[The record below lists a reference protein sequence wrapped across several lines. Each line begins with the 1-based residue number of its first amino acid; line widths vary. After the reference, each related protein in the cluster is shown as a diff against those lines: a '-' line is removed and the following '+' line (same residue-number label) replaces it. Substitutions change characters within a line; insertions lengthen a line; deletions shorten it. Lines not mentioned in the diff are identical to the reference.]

1 MFFSIPAEVPIQAYP
16 ETEGTWQGPKPWD
29 WDYRKKAHEEWLR
42 QQNLA
47 RANDPN
53 AATLSSGSEP
63 YKPATKQGEQ
73 VYGPFSSGAGQ
84 VSYQKNTSS
93 KKPEEEEDW
102 MNQLLMSALMAKPPR
117 GTYGP
122 QSDLAGGVG
131 ASKPY
136 GDPWLMRNFMVRV

>member
-1 MFFSIPAEVPIQAYP
+1 MFPIFI
-16 ETEGTWQGPKPWD
+16 ETEEQRRAREYED
-29 WDYRKKAHEEWLR
+29 LLA
-42 QQNLA
+42 QQSQQ
-47 RANDPN
+47 RAMDPN
-53 AATLSSGSEP
+53 APTLSWGSEP
-63 YKPATKQGEQ
+63 YKPVNPQGEQ
-73 VYGPFSSGAGQ
+73 VYGPFSAGAGQ
-84 VSYQKNTSS
+84 RSYQENTSS

>member
-1 MFFSIPAEVPIQAYP
+1 MFPIFF
-16 ETEGTWQGPKPWD
+16 ES
-29 WDYRKKAHEEWLR
+29 EEAKRAREYEEFLR
-42 QQNLA
+42 QQSLA

-53 AATLSSGSEP
+53 AQTLSSGSEP
-63 YKPATKQGEQ
+63 YKPATIQGEQ
-73 VYGPFSSGAGQ
+73 VYGPFSAGAGQ
-84 VSYQKNTSS
+84 RSYQDETR
-93 KKPEEEEDW
+93 KKPEEDEEDW
-102 MNQLLMSALMAKPPR
+102 MNQLLMSALMARPQR

>member
-1 MFFSIPAEVPIQAYP
+1 MFPIFFESEEAKRAREY
-16 ETEGTWQGPKPWD
+16 
-29 WDYRKKAHEEWLR
+29 EEWLR
-42 QQNLA
+42 QQSLA

-53 AATLSSGSEP
+53 APTLSWGSEP
-63 YKPATKQGEQ
+63 YKPVNTQGEQ
-73 VYGPFSSGAGQ
+73 VYGPFSAGAGQ
-84 VSYQKNTSS
+84 RSYQDETP
-93 KKPEEEEDW
+93 KKRKEDEEDW